1 MVEVLAFM
9 LSTEKPKGATERWK
23 VEEAGSPCG
32 RTSWTMVMSSGHP
45 AQAVGLRPPQP
56 PLIGLF

>member
-23 VEEAGSPCG
+23 VEEAATPCG
-32 RTSWTMVMSSGHP
+32 RTSWTMVMSSG
-45 AQAVGLRPPQP
+45 QAVGLRPPQP